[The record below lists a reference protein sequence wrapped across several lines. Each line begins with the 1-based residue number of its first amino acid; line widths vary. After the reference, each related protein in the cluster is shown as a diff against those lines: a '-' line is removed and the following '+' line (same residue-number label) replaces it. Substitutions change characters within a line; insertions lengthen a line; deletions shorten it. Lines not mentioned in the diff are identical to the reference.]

1 MPILTQLLT
10 PKVWL
15 LLVLSSLSSLL
26 FVQTYCSSVCHF
38 IDGLKQNDLLL
49 NLGVIFLFHL
59 GARFALYRLFS
70 KPWSAYSLPRQAYYL
85 SIASWFLAG
94 IAALLLHAIKYPDFP
109 TGSHMKLLSGY
120 WILGGGI
127 LAQLEYVIF
136 EYRYKKLAS
145 ANTVPHFKER
155 LSRRILESL
164 FIFTLAPTLTML
176 LTVLRYSHEGVLSQK
191 VSNELFFIGLLT
203 ILGAVI
209 VAFFIGKM
217 LKEDTRLIVDAVKA
231 IEQGN
236 FQTAITINRSDELGE
251 VSEGINAMVKG
262 LQLRE
267 KIKEAFGRF
276 VNPHVAGMFIK
287 QFVEDEQSIKM
298 GGQKQHAVVLMADL
312 RDFTALSETMPPN
325 ELIELLNEYFSV
337 MVDVIHTQGGIV
349 DKFMG
354 DAIMAVFGLP
364 DCEQPEKNAVNA
376 ALEMRQ
382 QLKKLNQDFA
392 QRGLPELDN
401 GIGIHCGEVIAGYL
415 GSQERLE
422 FTVIGST
429 VNVASRIEQQTK
441 VLKHAILI
449 SDAIKQNLDNRYN
462 VELVDELSLKGVSSS
477 VKVYTLS

>member
-1 MPILTQLLT
+1 MPTLTQLLT
-10 PKVWL
+10 PTVWL

-38 IDGLKQNDLLL
+38 IDGLKPNDLLI
-49 NLGVIFLFHL
+49 NLGLIFLFHL
-59 GARFALYRLFS
+59 VARFILNRIFS

-94 IAALLLHAIKYPDFP
+94 IAALVLHAFKYPDFP
-109 TGSHMKLLSGY
+109 TGSHFKLLSGY

-136 EYRYKKLAS
+136 EYQYKQLAS

-191 VSNELFFIGLLT
+191 VSNELLFIGLLT
-203 ILGAVI
+203 ILGAII
-209 VAFFIGKM
+209 VAFFIGRM
-217 LKEDTRLIVDAVKA
+217 LKEDTRLIVDAVKEIA
-231 IEQGN
+231 QGN
-236 FQTAITINRSDELGE
+236 LQTSIIINRSDELGE
-251 VSEGINAMVKG
+251 ISEGINAMTKG

-276 VNPHVAGMFIK
+276 VNPHVASMFIE
-287 QFVEDEQSIKM
+287 QFVEDDKSIKM

-312 RDFTALSETMPPN
+312 RDFTVLSETMPPD
-325 ELIELLNEYFSV
+325 ELIALLNEYFSV
-337 MVDVIHTQGGIV
+337 MVDVIQTHGGII

-364 DCEQPEKNAVNA
+364 KSEQPEKDAANA
-376 ALEMRQ
+376 ALEMRRE
-382 QLKKLNQDFA
+382 LHKLNQSLRSRA
-392 QRGLPELDN
+392 LPTLNN
-401 GIGIHCGEVIAGYL
+401 GIGIHSGEVIAGYL
-415 GSQERLE
+415 GSEKRLE

-429 VNVASRIEQQTK
+429 VNIASRIEEQTK
-441 VLKHAILI
+441 AVDQAILI
-449 SDAIKQNLDNRYN
+449 SDAVKQRLGDSFNAAFI
-462 VELVDELSLKGVSSS
+462 DELSLKGVSQS